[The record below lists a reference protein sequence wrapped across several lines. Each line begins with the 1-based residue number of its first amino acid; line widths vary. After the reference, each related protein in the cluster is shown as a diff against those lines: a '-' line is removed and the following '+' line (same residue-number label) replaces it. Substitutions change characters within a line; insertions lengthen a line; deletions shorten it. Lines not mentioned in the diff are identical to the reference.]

1 MAMSTYYM
9 FGKYSVKAIGKISPS
24 RTDECTKVIEDFGG
38 EILLMHALLGQH
50 DLVFIVNFPDNESAL
65 KASLVLTR
73 ITGIAFST
81 APATSVDHFDKVV
94 KSL

>member
-9 FGKYSVKAIGKISPS
+9 FGKYSIGAISEMSPS
-24 RTDECTKVIEDFGG
+24 RTDECTKVIEEYGG
-38 EILLMHALLGQH
+38 EIILMHALLGEH

-94 KSL
+94 ESL